1 MVSLKF
7 FGRDNKECKDLRK
20 LRQRVLRNEQRGG
33 IPRSHCPSP
42 VFSLQAHEVVHIG
55 HKDRISDYLE
65 KLLSCKFD
73 HSLSRYIYIYSVHC
87 LSILVV
93 IILCNIYICS
103 DDVGSE

>member
-55 HKDRISDYLE
+55 HKDRMSDYLE
-65 KLLSCKFD
+65 RLFSCKFD
-73 HSLSRYIYIYSVHC
+73 HSLSRYIYSVHC

-93 IILCNIYICS
+93 IILCNIYIY
-103 DDVGSE
+103 VLMM